1 MDTAIIVQ
9 LIMDVT
15 VIWIVALHVLNI
27 GAVVAIKQ
35 WIHVIIAITNVL
47 LLVIY
52 VLVVAMIAMMYL
64 VGVVGLLVVM

>member
-1 MDTAIIVQ
+1 
-9 LIMDVT
+9 MDVT

-27 GAVVAIKQ
+27 GAVIQQ

-52 VLVVAMIAMMYL
+52 VLAVAMIAMM
-64 VGVVGLLVVM
+64 

>member
-47 LLVIY
+47 LLVMY
-52 VLVVAMIAMMYL
+52 VLAVAMIAMM
-64 VGVVGLLVVM
+64 

>member
-1 MDTAIIVQ
+1 
-9 LIMDVT
+9 MDVI

-27 GAVVAIKQ
+27 GAVVVAIKQ

-52 VLVVAMIAMMYL
+52 VLAVVMIAMM
-64 VGVVGLLVVM
+64 